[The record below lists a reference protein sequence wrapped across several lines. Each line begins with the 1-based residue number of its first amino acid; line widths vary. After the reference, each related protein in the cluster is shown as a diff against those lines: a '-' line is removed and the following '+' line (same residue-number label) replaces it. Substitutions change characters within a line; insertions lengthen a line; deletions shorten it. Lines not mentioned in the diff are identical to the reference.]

1 MGGAREGIRAMKR
14 IFPKGT
20 RPEAMAS
27 VVARMVSGLD
37 PLKTWAVE
45 VTEWKKPRTNQQNA
59 YLWGV
64 VYPMVLEAGGEALAG
79 WTRDDLHEYFLGEV
93 WGWETLEG
101 FGKKRLRPLKRT
113 SRMTQAEFTEYLH
126 GIENRLMDLGIGPLP
141 EPIYDQPA

>member
-1 MGGAREGIRAMKR
+1 MKR
-14 IFPKGT
+14 VFPKGT
-20 RPEAMAS
+20 SADAMA
-27 VVARMVSGLD
+27 AAITRMVQGLAPD
-37 PLKTWAVE
+37 RVWAVE
-45 VTEWKKPRTNQQNA
+45 VSEWKKPRTNQQNA

-113 SRMTQAEFTEYLH
+113 SRMTAAEFTEYLH

-141 EPIYDQPA
+141 EPIYNEVQS

>member
-1 MGGAREGIRAMKR
+1 MKR
-14 IFPKGT
+14 IFPRGT
-20 RPEAMAS
+20 TPDQLATAI
-27 VVARMVSGLD
+27 ARMVAKLD
-37 PLKTWAVE
+37 PAKSYAVTVE
-45 VTEWKKPRTNQQNA
+45 EWRKPRSNQQNA

-113 SRMTQAEFTEYLH
+113 SRMTAAEFTEYLH

-141 EPIYDQPA
+141 EPIYAA

>member
-1 MGGAREGIRAMKR
+1 
-14 IFPKGT
+14 
-20 RPEAMAS
+20 MAAA
-27 VVARMVSGLD
+27 VTRMVHGLAPD
-37 PLKTWAVE
+37 RVWSVE
-45 VTEWKKPRTNQQNA
+45 VAEWKKPRTNQQNA

-64 VYPMVLEAGGEALAG
+64 VYPMVLEVGGEALAG

-113 SRMTQAEFTEYLH
+113 SRMTAAEFTEYLH

-141 EPIYDQPA
+141 EPIYNEVQS

>member
-1 MGGAREGIRAMKR
+1 MKR
-14 IFPKGT
+14 VFPKGT
-20 RPEAMAS
+20 SPDAMA
-27 VVARMVSGLD
+27 VAITRMVQGLAPD
-37 PLKTWAVE
+37 RVWSVE
-45 VTEWKKPRTNQQNA
+45 VAEWKKPRTNQQNA

-113 SRMTQAEFTEYLH
+113 SRMTAAEFTEYLH

-141 EPIYDQPA
+141 EPIYNEVQS